1 MLTQW
6 STNYRQILCFWLLS
20 FEFQFCCYAS
30 DSNFIFILLD
40 SIRSSQL
47 ICAQSFTKSSSF
59 GTMQTGV
66 SIFIGWLYDFECF
79 FLCFILHLNIFLYF
93 YFSLLSYNEHFEHM
107 SPPSTLCHSETC
119 VFLNSSKSTAT
130 KCWAKVTLLETSIY
144 YNANQEL
151 LDIKYHHSKML
162 WVFSEM
168 NYYFNL
174 EPLIKSLNYSQS
186 DYEAFIR
193 FSQNL

>member
-1 MLTQW
+1 MFLT
-6 STNYRQILCFWLLS
+6 
-20 FEFQFCCYAS
+20 FEFWIS
-30 DSNFIFILLD
+30 ILLLCKWFKFYFYSTWFHQKQSTD
-40 SIRSSQL
+40 LCAIFYKVFLFRDNANWSLDIYRLIIR
-47 ICAQSFTKSSSF
+47 FW
-59 GTMQTGV
+59 V
-66 SIFIGWLYDFECF
+66 F

-119 VFLNSSKSTAT
+119 VFLNSSKRTAT